1 MIMTADPIDDLIAA
15 QLKHTMD
22 LIRFDLDKIKGTID
36 HNNQNNDLRLDRIE
50 ECIKDDETWIRCMQ
64 KDVTKNNV
72 IYGVSSLGSSLLSS
86 IALLRTFFIP

>member
-1 MIMTADPIDDLIAA
+1 MTADPADDLIAA

-36 HNNQNNDLRLDRIE
+36 HSNQNNDLRLDRIE
-50 ECIKDDETWIRCMQ
+50 ECIKDHETRIRCMQ